1 MAAQLQ
7 AHEDEGINGINVTP
21 LVDVTLVLLIVFM
34 VTASVIGKAAIE
46 VELPRAAH
54 GGEVTQRTFMLVV
67 SREGKTYLD
76 GQEVDEAQL
85 IGTVR
90 TAQARGEDVQAVVG
104 ADRSA
109 SHGAVIHVI
118 DVLKGA
124 GVTRFAIE
132 IEKAG

>member
-1 MAAQLQ
+1 MAAQAQ
-7 AHEDEGINGINVTP
+7 AHEEEGINGINVTP
-21 LVDVTLVLLIVFM
+21 LVDVTLVLLIIFM
-34 VTASVIGKAAIE
+34 VTASVMGKAAIE

-54 GGEVTQRTFMLVV
+54 AGEVTQRTFTLVV
-67 SREGKTYLD
+67 SREGRTYLD

-90 TAQARGEDVQAVVG
+90 AAQAKGEDVQAIVG
-104 ADRSA
+104 ADRNA
-109 SHGAVIHVI
+109 THGAVTHVI

>member
-1 MAAQLQ
+1 MAAPLQ